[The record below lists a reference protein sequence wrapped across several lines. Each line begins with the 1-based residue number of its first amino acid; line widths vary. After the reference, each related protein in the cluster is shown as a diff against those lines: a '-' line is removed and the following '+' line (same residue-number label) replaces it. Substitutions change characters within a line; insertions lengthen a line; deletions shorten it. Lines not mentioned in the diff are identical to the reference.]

1 MIDRLEENL
10 QEKTEAVSRTDAVS
24 DKETVLEEQPQQ
36 VNKLYENFRHIPL
49 KYLDRFIAGCII
61 LLVLVVV
68 IGIFQAVH

>member
-1 MIDRLEENL
+1 MEENL

-68 IGIFQAVH
+68 IGIFQAVN

>member
-1 MIDRLEENL
+1 MEENL

-36 VNKLYENFRHIPL
+36 VNKLYENFSHIPL

>member
-1 MIDRLEENL
+1 MEENL

-61 LLVLVVV
+61 LLVLVMV

>member
-1 MIDRLEENL
+1 MIDRTEENL

>member
-1 MIDRLEENL
+1 MEENL
-10 QEKTEAVSRTDAVS
+10 QKKIETISQADTVS
-24 DKETVLEEQPQQ
+24 DKEAVLEEPPRQ

-68 IGIFQAVH
+68 IGIFQAVN

>member
-1 MIDRLEENL
+1 MEENL

-36 VNKLYENFRHIPL
+36 VNKLYENFRHISL

>member
-1 MIDRLEENL
+1 MEENL

-49 KYLDRFIAGCII
+49 KCLDRFIAGCII

>member
-1 MIDRLEENL
+1 MEENL

>member
-1 MIDRLEENL
+1 MEENF

>member
-1 MIDRLEENL
+1 MEENL
-10 QEKTEAVSRTDAVS
+10 QEKTEAVSWTDAVS

>member
-1 MIDRLEENL
+1 M
-10 QEKTEAVSRTDAVS
+10 SRTDAVS

>member
-1 MIDRLEENL
+1 MEENL

-36 VNKLYENFRHIPL
+36 VNKLYESFRHIPL

>member
-1 MIDRLEENL
+1 MEENL
-10 QEKTEAVSRTDAVS
+10 HEKTEAVSRTDAVS

>member
-1 MIDRLEENL
+1 MEENL
-10 QEKTEAVSRTDAVS
+10 QKKTEAVSRTDAVS

>member
-1 MIDRLEENL
+1 MEENL

-24 DKETVLEEQPQQ
+24 DKETVLEEPPRQ

-49 KYLDRFIAGCII
+49 NYLDSFIAGCIV
-61 LLVLVVV
+61 LLILVVV